1 MCGRTAPERVTG
13 MNILILGGSS
23 FLGRAYVS
31 DALARGHRVT
41 TFNRGVTGPDR
52 TGVEAVHGDRTRA
65 EDLARLVDG
74 RSWDA
79 VVDTSGQQP
88 HAVAQAA
95 RLLRGRAGHYSFV
108 SSIHAFADWPARPVD
123 ETSATFDCPADTPP
137 DQPPANALKA
147 GCERAVTEHFGEDST
162 LLNCGLL
169 IGPHEN
175 VGRLLWWLER
185 IARGGQVI
193 LPGDPERAMQLI
205 DARDFAAFGLG
216 LLEQGRTGRY
226 VTTGPAG
233 GTTMGAMLRACAEA
247 TGADAEFVPVTDGAL
262 LAAGVAPWT
271 ELPLWTPDEPDWAG
285 IWRAD
290 TSRAREAGLRNRTV
304 EETVRDTWAWIGRR
318 GPRDAPYT
326 QGGTP
331 LGIAE
336 EKEKELLAA
345 AGAAGGA

>member
-1 MCGRTAPERVTG
+1 

-41 TFNRGVTGPDR
+41 TFNRGITGPDR
-52 TGVEAVHGDRTRA
+52 PGVEAVHGDRTRA

-95 RLLRGRAGHYSFV
+95 RLLRGRAYHYSFV

-147 GCERAVTEHFGEDST
+147 GCERAVTEHFGENST

-226 VTTGPAG
+226 VTTGPAAG
-233 GTTMGAMLRACAEA
+233 PPWPRCCAPA
-247 TGADAEFVPVTDGAL
+247 PRPPAPTPSSCPSPTGRCSPPGSHPGRSCRCGRPTSPTG
-262 LAAGVAPWT
+262 PS
-271 ELPLWTPDEPDWAG
+271 

-290 TSRAREAGLRNRTV
+290 TSRAREACLHNRPV

-336 EKEKELLAA
+336 EKEKELLSA
-345 AGAAGGA
+345 AGAAGGV